1 MQKSIRSIMLTTMC
15 FLFLAVL
22 SGNAPAVEAADTILH
37 VAPSGVDNASCG
49 NIATPCKS
57 IQQAVNLAPLGQLTE
72 IRVAQGTYLGT
83 GENVVTLQPDFP
95 GRSVTIIGGFTTG
108 NWTVPQ
114 TDPAKTVIDGENQR
128 RGVLVWN
135 NIGVDS
141 QGNPPADQ
149 KVTLRNITIQNGLVN
164 QKVLQAQDGQWW
176 VPGGGLW
183 CFNNNAKGKI
193 SVELDNVLVTK
204 NSVSGPAD
212 NGIAMGGGAIFHG
225 CPVML
230 NDVTF
235 DGNQVIGGPAPD
247 DTRGEQA
254 VGGGLFAGNGSDVV
268 GNNVIFS
275 NNVTIGGSGGSG
287 FRGAEAPD
295 ALGAGASFQHNTVQ
309 LSNIQVLNNV
319 ATGGNAN
326 TGAGS
331 GSGGGFFFEV
341 ATVTITDA
349 MFKSNKTVG
358 GVGPTRGGFSN
369 GAGFHAVS
377 SVLDVQRSQFIANES
392 IGGNSTSDGGDAGG
406 AGIFIRHSWL
416 QHPNNSSHLNGVNLV
431 FAYNKTQPGSG
442 PAFTR
447 SGGGAAINSTNS
459 TMDLDHITV
468 HNNSIALESIGVA
481 LLVQHDDGWTGQ
493 SSMNLR
499 NSILSENRFA
509 SINNPA
515 WGIAAVTIQRAG
527 DSTVVDRTLFF
538 DNSSEGTGSNN
549 EVATQDNK
557 GGASISVTNKLAG
570 DPAYVA
576 PQSPDYN
583 YALQFGSAAID
594 KAQTSTVNQDI
605 LGNAR
610 PGGSAADV
618 GAYEYR
624 LPWVNAVGR
633 DGEIAVMWSAEWQ
646 NFSGLE
652 GFEIVYTTVN
662 RGADVKVVVPKDQ
675 TMYTISSLT
684 NYQSYNITLNALD
697 GSGAVLASSNTVTV
711 FPTDIHIYLPG
722 LSR

>member
-1 MQKSIRSIMLTTMC
+1 MPKYSRSIVLISFC
-15 FLFLAVL
+15 FLFLVVVSA
-22 SGNAPAVEAADTILH
+22 NAHEAKAADTVLY
-37 VAPSGVDNASCG
+37 VAPSGNDNASCG
-49 NIATPCKS
+49 STAAPCKS

-72 IRVAQGTYLGT
+72 IRVAQGTYSGT
-83 GENVVTLQPDFP
+83 GDNVVTLQPDFP
-95 GRSVTIIGGFTTG
+95 GRSVTIVGGYAVG
-108 NWTVPQ
+108 NWTIPQ
-114 TDPAKTVIDGENQR
+114 IDPAKTVIDGGNQR

-135 NIGVDS
+135 NIGIDS
-141 QGNPPADQ
+141 QGNLPADQ

-183 CFNNNAKGKI
+183 CFNNNSYGKI
-193 SVELDNVLVTK
+193 SVELDNVIVTK
-204 NSVSGPAD
+204 NSVQGPPD

-225 CPVML
+225 CPVTL
-230 NDVTF
+230 NNVTF
-235 DGNQVIGGPAPD
+235 DGNEVIGGPAPD

-254 VGGGLFAGNGSDVV
+254 VGGGLFAGNGSNVV

-275 NNVTIGGSGGSG
+275 NNITRGGSGGTG

-295 ALGAGASFQHNTVQ
+295 ALGAGASFQHNTVR

-319 ATGGNAN
+319 ATGGNAS

-349 MFKSNKTVG
+349 IFKSNKTIG
-358 GVGPTRGGFSN
+358 GVGPVRGGFSN

-377 SVLDVQRSQFIANES
+377 SVMDVQRSQFIANES
-392 IGGNSTSDGGDAGG
+392 IGGDSTSDGGDAGG

-416 QHPNNSSHLNGVNLV
+416 QHPNNSSHLKGVNLV
-431 FAYNKTQPGSG
+431 FAYNRQQPGNG

-447 SGGGAAINSTNS
+447 SGGGAAINSTNA
-459 TMDLDHITV
+459 TMDLEHITV

-499 NSILSENRFA
+499 NSILSNNRFA

-527 DSTVVDRTLFF
+527 DSAVVDHTLFF

-557 GGASISVTNKLAG
+557 GGASISVTNKFSG
-570 DPAYVA
+570 DPNYVA
-576 PQSPDYN
+576 PQPSDYN
-583 YALQFGSAAID
+583 YALQSNSAAID
-594 KAQTSTVNQDI
+594 KAQASAVVQDI
-605 LGNAR
+605 TGNER
-610 PGGSAADV
+610 PAGKAPDV

-624 LPWVNAVGR
+624 LPWANAIGR
-633 DGEIAVMWSAEWQ
+633 DNEIVVTWSTEWQ
-646 NFSGLE
+646 KLAGLE
-652 GFEIVYTTVN
+652 NFEIVYTRASRST
-662 RGADVKVVVPKDQ
+662 DVKVVVPKNQ
-675 TMYTISSLT
+675 TTYTLSNLT
-684 NYQSYNITLNALD
+684 NYQQYNIVLNALD
-697 GSGAVLASSNTVTV
+697 GSGAALASSNTLTA
-711 FPTDIHIYLPG
+711 FPTDIHLYLPEV
-722 LSR
+722 SR